1 MSTADHDTAGQDPCT
16 PAAQPLRRDA
26 ERNRKRIIDAARR
39 AFAADGIEASMSA
52 VSRAAGVGIA
62 TLFRRFP
69 AREDL
74 INAVFADTMDAY
86 VDAVTAALADPDPWH
101 GFTAYV
107 QAVCAMQAADRGFAE
122 VLTMTFPAATHLE
135 ERRALAYNGFLEL
148 IDRAKATGRLR
159 PDFAS
164 QDLVILL
171 MANAGVIAA
180 TGNAAPDSWR
190 RLVGY
195 MIQAF
200 AAPQPA
206 TLTPPPDPDALAQAM
221 LGLACPGRASRSGH
235 PRPLTLS
242 TDYVTHSAE

>member
-1 MSTADHDTAGQDPCT
+1 MGEADHDATGREPCGQ
-16 PAAQPLRRDA
+16 AAQPLRRDA
-26 ERNRKRIIDAARR
+26 ERNRERIIDAARR
-39 AFAADGIEASMSA
+39 AFAADGIEVPMAA
-52 VSRAAGVGIA
+52 LSRAAGVGVA

-69 AREDL
+69 TREDL

-101 GFTAYV
+101 GFTGYV

-135 ERRALAYNGFLEL
+135 EQRELAYHGFLQL
-148 IDRAKATGRLR
+148 IERAKATGRLR

-180 TGNAAPDSWR
+180 TGTAAPGSWR

-206 TLTPPPDPDALAQAM
+206 TLPPPPEPAALAHAM
-221 LGLACPGRASRSGH
+221 LGLACSASSCVVDAAPGGDARTG
-235 PRPLTLS
+235 PG
-242 TDYVTHSAE
+242 

>member
-1 MSTADHDTAGQDPCT
+1 M
-16 PAAQPLRRDA
+16 
-26 ERNRKRIIDAARR
+26 
-39 AFAADGIEASMSA
+39 
-52 VSRAAGVGIA
+52 GIA

-69 AREDL
+69 TREDL
-74 INAVFADTMDAY
+74 IDAVFADTIDAY

-101 GFTAYV
+101 GFTVYV

-135 ERRALAYNGFLEL
+135 EQRARAYSGFLEL

-171 MANAGVIAA
+171 MANAGVITAA
-180 TGNAAPDSWR
+180 GTAAPDSGR

-206 TLTPPPDPDALAQAM
+206 TLPPPPDPDALARAM
-221 LGLACPGRASRSGH
+221 LGLACPLALAPQPPHRAVSRRLPDEPPRSLH
-235 PRPLTLS
+235 PAPGIRTPGPALIP
-242 TDYVTHSAE
+242 VIP

>member
-1 MSTADHDTAGQDPCT
+1 MGAADHDTTGQEPGGQ
-16 PAAQPLRRDA
+16 AAQPLRRDA
-26 ERNRKRIIDAARR
+26 ERNRERIIDAARH
-39 AFAADGIEASMSA
+39 AFAADGIEVPMAA

-69 AREDL
+69 TREDL
-74 INAVFADTMDAY
+74 ISAVFADTMDAY
-86 VDAVTAALADPDPWH
+86 VDAVTTALADPDPWH

-135 ERRALAYNGFLEL
+135 ERRALAYRGFLEL
-148 IDRAKATGRLR
+148 IDRAKAAGRLR

-180 TGNAAPDSWR
+180 AGTAATDSGR

-200 AAPQPA
+200 TAPQPD
-206 TLTPPPDPDALAQAM
+206 TLPPPPDPDALAQAM
-221 LGLACPGRASRSGH
+221 LGLACSGSTSVAGVAPGREATTGPS
-235 PRPLTLS
+235 
-242 TDYVTHSAE
+242 

>member
-1 MSTADHDTAGQDPCT
+1 MSTSGRGTSGQDR
-16 PAAQPLRRDA
+16 AARAVPPLRRDA
-26 ERNRKRIIDAARR
+26 ERNRERIIGAARR
-39 AFAADGIEASMSA
+39 TFAAEGIEAPMSA

-69 AREDL
+69 TREDL
-74 INAVFADTMDAY
+74 INAVFAETMDAY

-107 QAVCAMQAADRGFAE
+107 QAVCTMQAADRGFAE
-122 VLTMTFPAATHLE
+122 VLTMTFPAAAHLE
-135 ERRALAYNGFLEL
+135 EQRARAYHGFLEL

-159 PDFAS
+159 TDFAS

-180 TGNAAPDSWR
+180 TETAAPGSWR

-200 AAPQPA
+200 TAPQPA
-206 TLTPPPDPDALAQAM
+206 TLPPPPDPDALARAM
-221 LGLACPGRASRSGH
+221 RGLACP
-235 PRPLTLS
+235 
-242 TDYVTHSAE
+242 